1 MKFSIHIIVKH
12 VGCVHSAAHIA
23 SYSNFRIAELVHKWT
38 KLGVY
43 FLINTR
49 SLQKKKLLSRKSI
62 LHAVFL
68 IGI

>member
-38 KLGVY
+38 KLV
-43 FLINTR
+43 R
-49 SLQKKKLLSRKSI
+49 SLLSDQYQESQKKN
-62 LHAVFL
+62 
-68 IGI
+68 